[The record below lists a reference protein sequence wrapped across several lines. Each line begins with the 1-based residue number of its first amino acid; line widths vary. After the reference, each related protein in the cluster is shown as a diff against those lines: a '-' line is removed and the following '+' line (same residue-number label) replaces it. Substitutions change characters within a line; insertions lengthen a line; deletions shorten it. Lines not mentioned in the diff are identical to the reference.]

1 MRRSARCA
9 TSSSGALVLLFVGI
23 GCWSAP
29 TSSPADPR
37 KPPPEQPGEKAERTL
52 REDAPLD
59 LTLPAHTP
67 PRRDA
72 ATNELLAACRAGH
85 HSSCWLLLQVAT
97 RESAL
102 EIGLADVVAECE
114 KGDLW
119 SCQAIPPGG
128 PHAQL
133 PPTLPGEWGRMLA
146 ASTGEL
152 TAEEVGHLRGECRDG
167 FAYSCKALAERSP
180 DLTERRE
187 MHEKTLLAARAACRR
202 KVPDACALVAPEW
215 PVEERLAAL
224 DWNCVVRRSQ
234 CNRYGAAL
242 LALGRRDEARN
253 EYERACQY
261 GRREY
266 ICLELAELYRE
277 GKLVEPVND
286 RAATI
291 VRIACASLAEIGDAG
306 EYEECAP
313 SP

>member
-1 MRRSARCA
+1 MRRSVRCA
-9 TSSSGALVLLFVGI
+9 TSNSASLALLFVGM
-23 GCWSAP
+23 GCWSSP
-29 TSSPADPR
+29 TSNAAEPK
-37 KPPPEQPGEKAERTL
+37 KPLQEQPGEQAERTL
-52 REDAPLD
+52 REDSPFD
-59 LTLPAHTP
+59 LAFPAQTP

-85 HSSCWLLLQVAT
+85 HPSCWLLLQVAT
-97 RESAL
+97 RGSAL
-102 EIGLADVVAECE
+102 EIGLADVVSECE

-128 PHAQL
+128 GHPQL
-133 PPTLPGEWGRMLA
+133 PTNLPGEQGRILA
-146 ASTGEL
+146 GSRGSVTD
-152 TAEEVGHLRGECRDG
+152 EEAGRLRGECRDG

-187 MHEKTLLAARAACRR
+187 MHDKTVLAARAACRR

-224 DWNCVVRRSQ
+224 DWNCVIRRSQ
-234 CNRYGAAL
+234 CDRYGAAL

-261 GRREY
+261 GRRESS
-266 ICLELAELYRE
+266 CLELAELYRA
-277 GKLVEPVND
+277 GKLVEPVKG
-286 RAATI
+286 RATTI
-291 VRIACASLAEIGDAG
+291 VRAACASLAELGDVG